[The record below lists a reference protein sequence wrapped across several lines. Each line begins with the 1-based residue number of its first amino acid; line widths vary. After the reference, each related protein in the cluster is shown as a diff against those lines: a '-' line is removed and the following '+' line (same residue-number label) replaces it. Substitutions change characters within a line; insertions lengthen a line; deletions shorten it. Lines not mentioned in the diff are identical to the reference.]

1 MKLSRRFARG
11 KAVIARKLEVATPTI
26 YLYMIFAEENK
37 VSCCNISPAESLH
50 GFIEISKAPFISLL
64 DTIALIVNLTCQAAF
79 ACFRY
84 PV

>member
-1 MKLSRRFARG
+1 
-11 KAVIARKLEVATPTI
+11 
-26 YLYMIFAEENK
+26 MIFAEENK

-50 GFIEISKAPFISLL
+50 GFIENSKAPFISLL